1 MKFILA
7 SASDRRKELLSRIIS
22 DFEVKISDFDE
33 GTVEVSKDIEK
44 YVKTLAEGKA
54 KSVALNCT
62 NDSIIIGADTIV
74 VIDDNILGKPKDKD
88 DAFRMLKLLSNNV
101 HRVYS
106 GVTVINNEKQ
116 VMKSEC
122 LYTEVYFSE
131 LSDEEIWNVLKKVCL
146 DDKVKNLDN
155 GLDHDLENMGGI
167 LSGGEKQRLVLAR
180 VLIRDYP
187 ILILDEVTSAL
198 DEKTAIRIEN
208 NILADNQLTLIMISH
223 HIQEEIKQQ
232 LTECVELKV

>member
-1 MKFILA
+1 MICLKLILA

-88 DAFRMLKLLSNNV
+88 DAYRMLKLLSNNV

-131 LSDEEIWNVLKKVCL
+131 LSDEEIWRYIDTGECLDKAGAYGIQGYGGVFVEKINGCYYNVVGLPLNLLNKMIKNVL
-146 DDKVKNLDN
+146 
-155 GLDHDLENMGGI
+155 
-167 LSGGEKQRLVLAR
+167 
-180 VLIRDYP
+180 
-187 ILILDEVTSAL
+187 
-198 DEKTAIRIEN
+198 
-208 NILADNQLTLIMISH
+208 
-223 HIQEEIKQQ
+223 
-232 LTECVELKV
+232 

>member
-1 MKFILA
+1 MICLKFILA

-22 DFEVKISDFDE
+22 DFEVRISDFDE
-33 GTVEVSKDIEK
+33 ETVAVSKNIEK

-101 HRVYS
+101 HKVYS
-106 GVTVINNEKQ
+106 GVAVINNEKQ
-116 VMKSEC
+116 VMESEC

-131 LSDEEIWNVLKKVCL
+131 LSDEEIWRYIETGECLDKAGAYGIQGYGGVFVEKINGCYYNVVGLPLNLLNKMIKNVL
-146 DDKVKNLDN
+146 
-155 GLDHDLENMGGI
+155 
-167 LSGGEKQRLVLAR
+167 
-180 VLIRDYP
+180 
-187 ILILDEVTSAL
+187 
-198 DEKTAIRIEN
+198 
-208 NILADNQLTLIMISH
+208 
-223 HIQEEIKQQ
+223 
-232 LTECVELKV
+232 

>member
-131 LSDEEIWNVLKKVCL
+131 LSDEEIWRYIEIDFEGYSARKNGENIDLKPKEIKLIELLLKYEGKVLTRAQI
-146 DDKVKNLDN
+146 LDN
-155 GLDHDLENMGGI
+155 LW
-167 LSGGEKQRLVLAR
+167 
-180 VLIRDYP
+180 
-187 ILILDEVTSAL
+187 
-198 DEKTAIRIEN
+198 RIEEAPN
-208 NILADNQLTLIMISH
+208 DRVIDVYIKNIRKKLLLDCIVTVKGIGYKF
-223 HIQEEIKQQ
+223 EEQ
-232 LTECVELKV
+232 

>member
-1 MKFILA
+1 MICLKFILA

-33 GTVEVSKDIEK
+33 GTVEVGKDIEK

-131 LSDEEIWNVLKKVCL
+131 LSDEEIWRYIDTGECLDKAGAYGIQGYGGVFVEKINGCYYNVVGLPLNLLNKMIKNVL
-146 DDKVKNLDN
+146 
-155 GLDHDLENMGGI
+155 
-167 LSGGEKQRLVLAR
+167 
-180 VLIRDYP
+180 
-187 ILILDEVTSAL
+187 
-198 DEKTAIRIEN
+198 
-208 NILADNQLTLIMISH
+208 
-223 HIQEEIKQQ
+223 
-232 LTECVELKV
+232 

>member
-1 MKFILA
+1 VICLKFILA

-131 LSDEEIWNVLKKVCL
+131 LSDEEIWRYIDTGECLDKAGAYGIQGYGGVFVEKINGCYYNVVGLPLNLLNKMIKNVL
-146 DDKVKNLDN
+146 
-155 GLDHDLENMGGI
+155 
-167 LSGGEKQRLVLAR
+167 
-180 VLIRDYP
+180 
-187 ILILDEVTSAL
+187 
-198 DEKTAIRIEN
+198 
-208 NILADNQLTLIMISH
+208 
-223 HIQEEIKQQ
+223 
-232 LTECVELKV
+232 

>member
-1 MKFILA
+1 MICLKFILA

-106 GVTVINNEKQ
+106 GVAVINNQKNI
-116 VMKSEC
+116 MKSEC

-131 LSDEEIWNVLKKVCL
+131 ISDDEIWRYIESGECLDKAGAYGIQGYGGVFAEKINGCYYNVVGLPLNLLNKMIKNVL
-146 DDKVKNLDN
+146 
-155 GLDHDLENMGGI
+155 
-167 LSGGEKQRLVLAR
+167 
-180 VLIRDYP
+180 
-187 ILILDEVTSAL
+187 
-198 DEKTAIRIEN
+198 
-208 NILADNQLTLIMISH
+208 
-223 HIQEEIKQQ
+223 
-232 LTECVELKV
+232 